1 MKNIEKKNIRSL
13 SLDDLKFFF
22 TKNEE
27 KNYRANQVYE
37 WLWKRGVFDFDKM
50 TNLSRKTIDL
60 LKKNFFINYSII
72 DSKIKSKDGTVKYL
86 IELYD
91 GKLIESV
98 LIPSK
103 KRVTICISSQV
114 GCSLDCHFCATATLK
129 KERNLFFYEI
139 YDQVN
144 ILNNQSLIIFNKPI
158 TNIVFMGM
166 GEPLLN
172 FSNLI
177 SSINIISDKDGL
189 SISAKRITVS
199 SVGIPKIIKKMA
211 DMKVNFNLAISL
223 HSAIQKKR
231 EMLMPFSNKI
241 NLDELLESLIYWYD
255 KVRKIITFEY
265 IIWENINDN
274 LEDIEE
280 LVKFCKKVPSK
291 VNIIEYNSIGDKN
304 YRSAAKEKI
313 LNYQKYLDKNKIT
326 NTIRYS
332 KGNDINA
339 ACGQLAR
346 KTSVFSTNFT
356 K

>member
-22 TKNEE
+22 VKNDE
-27 KNYRANQVYE
+27 KSYRANQVYE
-37 WLWKRGVFDFDKM
+37 WLWKRGVLDFGKM
-50 TNLSRKTIDL
+50 TNLSRKVIDL
-60 LKKNFFINYSII
+60 LKKNFFVNYSII
-72 DSKIKSKDGTVKYL
+72 DSKVKSKDGTVKYL
-86 IELYD
+86 IKLYD

-103 KRVTICISSQV
+103 NRVTICVSSQV
-114 GCSLDCHFCATATLK
+114 GCSLDCNFCATATLK

-172 FSNLI
+172 FSNLMRSIDII
-177 SSINIISDKDGL
+177 SSKDGL
-189 SISAKRITVS
+189 SISPKRIT
-199 SVGIPKIIKKMA
+199 

-241 NLDELLESLIYWYD
+241 NLDELLKSLIYWYD
-255 KVRKIITFEY
+255 KVRKITTFEY
-265 IIWENINDN
+265 IIWENINDS

-280 LVKFCKKVPSK
+280 LVKFCKKS
-291 VNIIEYNSIGDKN
+291 
-304 YRSAAKEKI
+304 
-313 LNYQKYLDKNKIT
+313 
-326 NTIRYS
+326 TI
-332 KGNDINA
+332 
-339 ACGQLAR
+339 
-346 KTSVFSTNFT
+346 
-356 K
+356 

>member
-1 MKNIEKKNIRSL
+1 MKNIEKKNIRSI
-13 SLDDLKFFF
+13 SLDDLKLFLE
-22 TKNEE
+22 KNEE
-27 KNYRANQVYE
+27 KHYRANQVYE

-50 TNLSRKTIDL
+50 TNLSLKTIDL
-60 LKKNFFINYSII
+60 LKKNFFVNYSII
-72 DSKIKSKDGTVKYL
+72 DSKVKSKDGTIKYL
-86 IELYD
+86 IKLHD

-103 KRVTICISSQV
+103 NRVTVCVSSQV
-114 GCSLDCHFCATATLK
+114 GCSFDCNFCATATLK

-144 ILNNQSLIIFNKPI
+144 ILNNQSLIILNKPI

-177 SSINIISDKDGL
+177 SSINIISNKDGL
-189 SISAKRITVS
+189 SISPKRITVS

-241 NLDELLESLIYWYD
+241 NLDELLKSLIYWYD
-255 KVRKIITFEY
+255 KVRKITTFEY
-265 IIWENINDN
+265 IIWENINDS

-291 VNIIEYNSIGDKN
+291 VNIIEYNHIGDKN
-304 YRSAAKEKI
+304 FRSAGKEKI
-313 LNYQKYLDKNKIT
+313 LNYQKYLDKNKII

-332 KGNDINA
+332 KGKDINA

-346 KTSVFSTNFT
+346 KPSNFL
-356 K
+356 

>member
-22 TKNEE
+22 VKNEE
-27 KNYRANQVYE
+27 KSYRANQVYE
-37 WLWKRGVFDFDKM
+37 WLWKKGVLDFGKM
-50 TNLSRKTIDL
+50 TNLSGKAIDL
-60 LKKNFFINYSII
+60 LKKNFFVDYSII
-72 DSKIKSKDGTVKYL
+72 HSKVKSKDGTVKYL
-86 IELYD
+86 IKLYD

-103 KRVTICISSQV
+103 NRVTICVSSQV
-114 GCSLDCHFCATATLK
+114 GCSLDCNFCATATLK

-177 SSINIISDKDGL
+177 RSIDIISSKDGL
-189 SISAKRITVS
+189 SISPKRITVS
-199 SVGIPKIIKKMA
+199 SAGIPKIIKKMA

-241 NLDELLESLIYWYD
+241 NLDELLKSLIYWYD
-255 KVRKIITFEY
+255 KVKKITTFEY
-265 IIWENINDN
+265 IIWENINDR

-291 VNIIEYNSIGDKN
+291 VNIIEYNDIGNKN
-304 YRSAAKEKI
+304 YRSASKEKI
-313 LNYQKYLDKNKIT
+313 LNYQKYLDENKIT

-346 KTSVFSTNFT
+346 KPSNFL
-356 K
+356 

>member
-22 TKNEE
+22 VKNEE
-27 KNYRANQVYE
+27 KSYRANQVYE
-37 WLWKRGVFDFDKM
+37 WLWKKGVLDFGKM
-50 TNLSRKTIDL
+50 TNLSGKAIDL
-60 LKKNFFINYSII
+60 LKKNFFVDYSII
-72 DSKIKSKDGTVKYL
+72 HSKVKSKDGTVKYL
-86 IELYD
+86 IKLYD

-103 KRVTICISSQV
+103 NRVTICVSSQV
-114 GCSLDCHFCATATLK
+114 GCSLDCNFCATATLK

-177 SSINIISDKDGL
+177 RSIDIISSKDGL
-189 SISAKRITVS
+189 SISPKRITVS
-199 SVGIPKIIKKMA
+199 SAGIPKIIKKMA

-241 NLDELLESLIYWYD
+241 NLDELLKSLIYWYD
-255 KVRKIITFEY
+255 KVKKITTFEY
-265 IIWENINDN
+265 IIWENINDS

-291 VNIIEYNSIGDKN
+291 VNIIEYNDIGDKN
-304 YRSAAKEKI
+304 YRSASKEKI
-313 LNYQKYLDKNKIT
+313 LNYQKYLDENKIT

-346 KTSVFSTNFT
+346 KPFNFL
-356 K
+356 

>member
-13 SLDDLKFFF
+13 SFDDLKFFF
-22 TKNEE
+22 VKNEE
-27 KNYRANQVYE
+27 KSYRANQVYE
-37 WLWKRGVFDFDKM
+37 WLWKKGVLDFGKM
-50 TNLSRKTIDL
+50 TNLSRKAIDL
-60 LKKNFFINYSII
+60 LKKNFFVDYSVIH
-72 DSKIKSKDGTVKYL
+72 SKVKSKDGTVKYL
-86 IELYD
+86 IKLYD

-103 KRVTICISSQV
+103 NRVTICVSSQV
-114 GCSLDCHFCATATLK
+114 GCSLDCNFCATATLK

-177 SSINIISDKDGL
+177 RSIDIISSKDGL
-189 SISAKRITVS
+189 SISPKRITVS
-199 SVGIPKIIKKMA
+199 SAGIPKIIKKMA

-241 NLDELLESLIYWYD
+241 NLDELLKSLIYWYD
-255 KVRKIITFEY
+255 KVRKITTFEY
-265 IIWENINDN
+265 IIWENINDS

-280 LVKFCKKVPSK
+280 LVKFCKQVPSK
-291 VNIIEYNSIGDKN
+291 VNIIEYNDIGDKN
-304 YRSAAKEKI
+304 YRSASKEKI
-313 LNYQKYLDKNKIT
+313 SNYQKYLDENKIT

-346 KTSVFSTNFT
+346 KPSNFY
-356 K
+356 KLI

>member
-1 MKNIEKKNIRSL
+1 MENIEKKNIRSL
-13 SLDDLKFFF
+13 TLDDLKFFF
-22 TKNEE
+22 VKNEE
-27 KNYRANQVYE
+27 KSYRANQVYE
-37 WLWKRGVFDFDKM
+37 WMWKKGVLDFGKM
-50 TNLSRKTIDL
+50 KNLSKKVIGL
-60 LKKNFFINYSII
+60 LKKNFFVNYSII
-72 DSKIKSKDGTVKYL
+72 DSKVKSKDGTLKYL
-86 IELYD
+86 IKLFD

-103 KRVTICISSQV
+103 NRVTICVSSQV
-114 GCSLDCHFCATATLK
+114 GCSLDCDFCATASLK
-129 KERNLFFYEI
+129 RDRNLFFYEI

-177 SSINIISDKDGL
+177 RSIDIISSKDGL
-189 SISAKRITVS
+189 SISPKRITVS
-199 SVGIPKIIKKMA
+199 SAGIPKIIKKMA

-241 NLDELLESLIYWYD
+241 NLDELLKSLIYWYD
-255 KVRKIITFEY
+255 KVRKITTFEY
-265 IIWENINDN
+265 IIWENINDS

-291 VNIIEYNSIGDKN
+291 VNIIEYNDIGDKN
-304 YRSAAKEKI
+304 YRSASKEKI
-313 LNYQKYLDKNKIT
+313 LNYQKYLDKNKII

-346 KTSVFSTNFT
+346 KPSNFY
-356 K
+356 KLI

>member
-22 TKNEE
+22 VKNEE
-27 KNYRANQVYE
+27 KSYRANQVYE
-37 WLWKRGVFDFDKM
+37 WLWKKGVLDFGKM
-50 TNLSRKTIDL
+50 TNLSGKAIDL
-60 LKKNFFINYSII
+60 LKKNFFVDYSII
-72 DSKIKSKDGTVKYL
+72 HSKVKSKDGTVKYL
-86 IELYD
+86 IKLYD

-103 KRVTICISSQV
+103 NRVTICVSSQV
-114 GCSLDCHFCATATLK
+114 GCSLDCNFCATATLR

-177 SSINIISDKDGL
+177 RSIDIISSKDGL
-189 SISAKRITVS
+189 SISPKRITVS
-199 SVGIPKIIKKMA
+199 SAGIPKIIKKMA

-241 NLDELLESLIYWYD
+241 NLDELLKSLIYWYD
-255 KVRKIITFEY
+255 KVKKITTFEY
-265 IIWENINDN
+265 IIWENINDR

-291 VNIIEYNSIGDKN
+291 VNIIEYNDIGDKN
-304 YRSAAKEKI
+304 YRSASKEKI
-313 LNYQKYLDKNKIT
+313 LNYQKYLDENKIT

-346 KTSVFSTNFT
+346 KPSKFL
-356 K
+356 

>member
-1 MKNIEKKNIRSL
+1 MENIEKKNIRSL
-13 SLDDLKFFF
+13 TLDDLKFFF
-22 TKNEE
+22 VKNEE
-27 KNYRANQVYE
+27 KSYRANQVYE
-37 WLWKRGVFDFDKM
+37 WMWKKGVLDFGKM
-50 TNLSRKTIDL
+50 KNLSKKVIGL
-60 LKKNFFINYSII
+60 LKKNFFVNYSII
-72 DSKIKSKDGTVKYL
+72 DSKVKSKDGTLKYL
-86 IELYD
+86 IKLFD

-103 KRVTICISSQV
+103 NRVTICVSSQV
-114 GCSLDCHFCATATLK
+114 GCSLDCDFCATASLK
-129 KERNLFFYEI
+129 RERNLFFYEI

-177 SSINIISDKDGL
+177 RSIDIISSKDGL
-189 SISAKRITVS
+189 SISPKRITVS
-199 SVGIPKIIKKMA
+199 SAGIPKIIKKMA

-241 NLDELLESLIYWYD
+241 NLDELLKSLIYWYD
-255 KVRKIITFEY
+255 KVRKITTFEY
-265 IIWENINDN
+265 IIWENINDS

-291 VNIIEYNSIGDKN
+291 VNIIEYNDIGDKN
-304 YRSAAKEKI
+304 YRSASKEKI

-346 KTSVFSTNFT
+346 KPSNFY
-356 K
+356 KLI

>member
-22 TKNEE
+22 VKNEE
-27 KNYRANQVYE
+27 KSYRANQVYE
-37 WLWKRGVFDFDKM
+37 WLWKKGVLDFGKM
-50 TNLSRKTIDL
+50 TNLSRKAIDL
-60 LKKNFFINYSII
+60 LKKNFFVDYSVIL
-72 DSKIKSKDGTVKYL
+72 SKVKSKDGTVKYL
-86 IELYD
+86 IKLYD

-103 KRVTICISSQV
+103 NRVTICVSSQV
-114 GCSLDCHFCATATLK
+114 GCSLDCNFCATATLK

-177 SSINIISDKDGL
+177 RSIDIISSKDGL
-189 SISAKRITVS
+189 SISPKRITVS
-199 SVGIPKIIKKMA
+199 SAGIPKIIKKMA

-241 NLDELLESLIYWYD
+241 NLDELLKSLIYWYD
-255 KVRKIITFEY
+255 KVKKITTFEY
-265 IIWENINDN
+265 IIWENINDR

-280 LVKFCKKVPSK
+280 LVKFCKQVPSK
-291 VNIIEYNSIGDKN
+291 VNIIEYNDIGDKN
-304 YRSAAKEKI
+304 YRSPSKEKI
-313 LNYQKYLDKNKIT
+313 LNYQKYLDENKIT

-346 KTSVFSTNFT
+346 KPSNFL
-356 K
+356 

>member
-22 TKNEE
+22 VENEE
-27 KNYRANQVYE
+27 KKFRAKQVYR
-37 WLWKRGVFDFDKM
+37 WLWKRGVCNFDKM
-50 TNLSRKTIDL
+50 TDLSKNTIEL
-60 LKKNFFINYSII
+60 LKKNFFINYSTIN
-72 DSKIKSKDGTVKYL
+72 SKIKSKDGTVKYL
-86 IELYD
+86 IKLFD

-103 KRVTICISSQV
+103 NRVTVCISSQV
-114 GCSLDCHFCATATLK
+114 GCSLDCNFCATAKLE

-189 SISAKRITVS
+189 SISSKRITVS
-199 SVGIPKIIKKMA
+199 SVGIPKTIKKMA
-211 DMKVNFNLAISL
+211 DLKVNFNLAISL

-231 EMLMPFSNKI
+231 ERVMPFSDKI
-241 NLDELLESLIYWYD
+241 DLNELLESLNYWYN
-255 KVRKIITFEY
+255 KVGRIITFEY
-265 IIWENINDN
+265 IIWENINDSV
-274 LEDIEE
+274 EDIEE
-280 LVKFCKKVPSK
+280 LIKFCKKVPSK
-291 VNIIEYNSIGDKN
+291 VNIIQYNSIGDKN
-304 YRSAAKEKI
+304 YKSAGKEKI
-313 LNYQKYLDKNKIT
+313 LNYQKYLDRNKIT

-339 ACGQLAR
+339 ACGQLSR
-346 KTSVFSTNFT
+346 KPSKFL
-356 K
+356 

>member
-22 TKNEE
+22 VKNEE
-27 KNYRANQVYE
+27 KSYRANQVYE
-37 WLWKRGVFDFDKM
+37 WLWKKGVLDFGKM
-50 TNLSRKTIDL
+50 TNLSRKAIDL
-60 LKKNFFINYSII
+60 LKKNFFVDYSVIH
-72 DSKIKSKDGTVKYL
+72 SKVKSKDGTVKYL
-86 IELYD
+86 IKLYD

-103 KRVTICISSQV
+103 NRVTICVSSQV
-114 GCSLDCHFCATATLK
+114 GCSLDCNFCATATLK

-177 SSINIISDKDGL
+177 RSIDIISSKDGL
-189 SISAKRITVS
+189 SISPKRITVS
-199 SVGIPKIIKKMA
+199 SAGIPKIIKKMA

-241 NLDELLESLIYWYD
+241 NLDELLKSLIYWYD
-255 KVRKIITFEY
+255 KVKKITTFEY
-265 IIWENINDN
+265 IIWENINDS

-280 LVKFCKKVPSK
+280 LVKFCKQVPSK
-291 VNIIEYNSIGDKN
+291 VNIIEYNDIGVKN
-304 YRSAAKEKI
+304 YRSPSKEKI
-313 LNYQKYLDKNKIT
+313 LNYQKYLDENKIT

-346 KTSVFSTNFT
+346 KPSNFL
-356 K
+356 

>member
-13 SLDDLKFFF
+13 TLDDLKFFF
-22 TKNEE
+22 VKNEE
-27 KNYRANQVYE
+27 KSYRANQVYE
-37 WLWKRGVFDFDKM
+37 WMWKKGVLDFGKM
-50 TNLSRKTIDL
+50 KNLSKKVIGL
-60 LKKNFFINYSII
+60 LKKNFFVNYSII
-72 DSKIKSKDGTVKYL
+72 DSKVKSKDGTLKYL
-86 IELYD
+86 IKLFD

-103 KRVTICISSQV
+103 NRVTICVSSQV
-114 GCSLDCHFCATATLK
+114 GCSLDCDFCATASLK
-129 KERNLFFYEI
+129 RERNLFFYEI

-177 SSINIISDKDGL
+177 RSIDIISSKDGL
-189 SISAKRITVS
+189 SISPKRITVS
-199 SVGIPKIIKKMA
+199 SAGIPKIIKKMA

-241 NLDELLESLIYWYD
+241 NLDELLKSLIYWYD
-255 KVRKIITFEY
+255 KVRKITTFEY
-265 IIWENINDN
+265 IIWENINDS

-291 VNIIEYNSIGDKN
+291 VNIIEYNDIGDKN
-304 YRSAAKEKI
+304 YRSASKEKI
-313 LNYQKYLDKNKIT
+313 LNYQKYLDKNKII

-346 KTSVFSTNFT
+346 KPSNFY
-356 K
+356 KLI

>member
-22 TKNEE
+22 VKNEE
-27 KNYRANQVYE
+27 KSYRANQVYE
-37 WLWKRGVFDFDKM
+37 WLWKKGVLDFGKM
-50 TNLSRKTIDL
+50 TNLSGKAIDL
-60 LKKNFFINYSII
+60 LKKNFFVDYSII
-72 DSKIKSKDGTVKYL
+72 HSKVKSKDGTVKYL
-86 IELYD
+86 IKLYD

-103 KRVTICISSQV
+103 NRVTICVSSQV
-114 GCSLDCHFCATATLK
+114 GCSLDCNFCATATLK

-172 FSNLI
+172 FSNLMRSIDII
-177 SSINIISDKDGL
+177 SSKDGL
-189 SISAKRITVS
+189 SISPKRITVS
-199 SVGIPKIIKKMA
+199 SAGIPKIIKKMA

-241 NLDELLESLIYWYD
+241 NLDELLKSLIYWYD
-255 KVRKIITFEY
+255 KVRKITTFEY
-265 IIWENINDN
+265 IIWENINDS

-291 VNIIEYNSIGDKN
+291 VNIIEYNHIGDKN
-304 YRSAAKEKI
+304 YRSATKEKI
-313 LNYQKYLDKNKIT
+313 LNYQKYLDKNKII

-346 KTSVFSTNFT
+346 KPSNFL
-356 K
+356 

>member
-1 MKNIEKKNIRSL
+1 MVVEKGV
-13 SLDDLKFFF
+13 LDF
-22 TKNEE
+22 
-27 KNYRANQVYE
+27 
-37 WLWKRGVFDFDKM
+37 GKM
-50 TNLSRKTIDL
+50 TNLSRKAIDL
-60 LKKNFFINYSII
+60 LKKNFFVNYSII
-72 DSKIKSKDGTVKYL
+72 HSKVKSKDGTVKYL
-86 IELYD
+86 IKLYD

-103 KRVTICISSQV
+103 NRVTICVSSQV
-114 GCSLDCHFCATATLK
+114 GCSLDCNFCATATLK

-177 SSINIISDKDGL
+177 RSIDIISSKDGL
-189 SISAKRITVS
+189 SISPKRITVS
-199 SVGIPKIIKKMA
+199 SAGIPKIIKKMA

-241 NLDELLESLIYWYD
+241 NLDELLKSLIYWYD
-255 KVRKIITFEY
+255 KVRKITTFEY
-265 IIWENINDN
+265 IIWENINDS

-291 VNIIEYNSIGDKN
+291 VNIIEYNHIGDKN
-304 YRSAAKEKI
+304 YRSASKEKI
-313 LNYQKYLDKNKIT
+313 LNYQKYLDKNKII

-346 KTSVFSTNFT
+346 KPFNFL
-356 K
+356 

>member
-13 SLDDLKFFF
+13 TLDDLKFFF
-22 TKNEE
+22 VKNEE
-27 KNYRANQVYE
+27 KSYRANQVYE
-37 WLWKRGVFDFDKM
+37 WLWKRGVLDFGKM
-50 TNLSRKTIDL
+50 TNLSGKAIDL
-60 LKKNFFINYSII
+60 LKKNFFVDYSII
-72 DSKIKSKDGTVKYL
+72 HSKVKSKDGTVKYL
-86 IELYD
+86 IKLYD

-103 KRVTICISSQV
+103 NRVTICVSSQV
-114 GCSLDCHFCATATLK
+114 GCSLDCNFCATATLK
-129 KERNLFFYEI
+129 RERNLFFYEI

-177 SSINIISDKDGL
+177 RSIDIISSKDGL
-189 SISAKRITVS
+189 SISPKRITVS
-199 SVGIPKIIKKMA
+199 SAGIPKIIKKMA

-241 NLDELLESLIYWYD
+241 NLDELLKSLIYWYD
-255 KVRKIITFEY
+255 KVRKITTFEY
-265 IIWENINDN
+265 IIWENINDS

-291 VNIIEYNSIGDKN
+291 VNIIEYNHIGDKN
-304 YRSAAKEKI
+304 YRSATKEKI
-313 LNYQKYLDKNKIT
+313 LNYQKYLDKNKII

-346 KTSVFSTNFT
+346 KPSNFL
-356 K
+356 

>member
-22 TKNEE
+22 VKNEE
-27 KNYRANQVYE
+27 KSYRANQVYE
-37 WLWKRGVFDFDKM
+37 WLWKKGVLDFGKM
-50 TNLSRKTIDL
+50 TNLSRKAIDL
-60 LKKNFFINYSII
+60 LKKNFFVDYSVIH
-72 DSKIKSKDGTVKYL
+72 SKVKSKDGTVKYL
-86 IELYD
+86 IKLYD

-103 KRVTICISSQV
+103 NRVTICVSSQV
-114 GCSLDCHFCATATLK
+114 GCSLDCNFCATATLK

-177 SSINIISDKDGL
+177 RSIDIISSKDGL
-189 SISAKRITVS
+189 SISPKRITVS
-199 SVGIPKIIKKMA
+199 SAGIPKIIKKMA

-241 NLDELLESLIYWYD
+241 NLDELLKSLIYWYD
-255 KVRKIITFEY
+255 KVKKITTFEY
-265 IIWENINDN
+265 IIWENINDR

-280 LVKFCKKVPSK
+280 LVKFCKQVPSK
-291 VNIIEYNSIGDKN
+291 VNIIEYNDIGDKN
-304 YRSAAKEKI
+304 YRSPSKEKI
-313 LNYQKYLDKNKIT
+313 LNYQKYLDENKIT

-346 KTSVFSTNFT
+346 KPSNFL
-356 K
+356 

>member
-13 SLDDLKFFF
+13 SFDDLKFFF
-22 TKNEE
+22 VKNEE
-27 KNYRANQVYE
+27 KSYRANQVYE
-37 WLWKRGVFDFDKM
+37 WLWKKGVLDFGKM
-50 TNLSRKTIDL
+50 TNLSRKAIDL
-60 LKKNFFINYSII
+60 LKKNFFVDYSVIH
-72 DSKIKSKDGTVKYL
+72 SKVKSKDGTVKYL
-86 IELYD
+86 IKLYD

-103 KRVTICISSQV
+103 NRVTICVSSQV
-114 GCSLDCHFCATATLK
+114 GCSLDCNFCATATSK
-129 KERNLFFYEI
+129 KERNLFYYEI

-177 SSINIISDKDGL
+177 RSIDIISSKDGL
-189 SISAKRITVS
+189 SISPKRITVS
-199 SVGIPKIIKKMA
+199 SAGIPKIIKKMA

-241 NLDELLESLIYWYD
+241 NLDELLKSLIYWYN
-255 KVRKIITFEY
+255 KVKKITTFEY
-265 IIWENINDN
+265 IIWENINDR

-280 LVKFCKKVPSK
+280 LVKFCKQVPSK
-291 VNIIEYNSIGDKN
+291 VNIIEYNDIGDKN
-304 YRSAAKEKI
+304 YRSASKEKI
-313 LNYQKYLDKNKIT
+313 INYQKYLDENKIT

-346 KTSVFSTNFT
+346 KPSNFY
-356 K
+356 KLI

>member
-22 TKNEE
+22 VKNEE
-27 KNYRANQVYE
+27 KSYRANQVYE
-37 WLWKRGVFDFDKM
+37 WLWKRGVLDFGKM
-50 TNLSRKTIDL
+50 TNLSGKAIDL
-60 LKKNFFINYSII
+60 LKKNFFVDYSII
-72 DSKIKSKDGTVKYL
+72 HSKVKSKDGTVKYL
-86 IELYD
+86 IKLYD

-103 KRVTICISSQV
+103 NRITICVSSQV
-114 GCSLDCHFCATATLK
+114 GCSLDCNFCATATLK

-144 ILNNQSLIIFNKPI
+144 ILNNQSLIIFKKPI

-172 FSNLI
+172 FSNLMRSIDII
-177 SSINIISDKDGL
+177 SSKDGL
-189 SISAKRITVS
+189 SISPKRITVS
-199 SVGIPKIIKKMA
+199 SAGIPKIIKKMA

-241 NLDELLESLIYWYD
+241 NLDELLKSLIYWYD
-255 KVRKIITFEY
+255 KVRKITTFEY
-265 IIWENINDN
+265 IIWENINDS

-291 VNIIEYNSIGDKN
+291 VNIIEYNHIGDKN
-304 YRSAAKEKI
+304 YRSASKEKI
-313 LNYQKYLDKNKIT
+313 LNYQKYLDKNKII

-346 KTSVFSTNFT
+346 KPSNFL
-356 K
+356 

>member
-22 TKNEE
+22 VKNEE
-27 KNYRANQVYE
+27 KSYRANQVYE
-37 WLWKRGVFDFDKM
+37 WLWKRGVLDFGKM
-50 TNLSRKTIDL
+50 TNLSGKAIDL
-60 LKKNFFINYSII
+60 LKKNFFVDYSII
-72 DSKIKSKDGTVKYL
+72 HSKVKSKDGTVKYL
-86 IELYD
+86 IKLYD

-103 KRVTICISSQV
+103 NRVTICVSSQV
-114 GCSLDCHFCATATLK
+114 GCSLDCNFCATATLK

-172 FSNLI
+172 FSNLMRSIDII
-177 SSINIISDKDGL
+177 SSKDGL
-189 SISAKRITVS
+189 SISPKRITVS
-199 SVGIPKIIKKMA
+199 SAGIPKIIKKMA

-241 NLDELLESLIYWYD
+241 NLDELLKSLIYWYD
-255 KVRKIITFEY
+255 KVRKITTFEY
-265 IIWENINDN
+265 IIWENINDS
-274 LEDIEE
+274 LEDIQE

-291 VNIIEYNSIGDKN
+291 VNIIEYNDIGDKN
-304 YRSAAKEKI
+304 YRSASKEKI
-313 LNYQKYLDKNKIT
+313 LNYQKYLDKNKII

-346 KTSVFSTNFT
+346 KPSNFL
-356 K
+356 

>member
-1 MKNIEKKNIRSL
+1 MKNIEKKNIRSI

-22 TKNEE
+22 VKNEE
-27 KNYRANQVYE
+27 KSYRANQVYE
-37 WLWKRGVFDFDKM
+37 WLWKKGVLDFGKM
-50 TNLSRKTIDL
+50 TNLSGKAIDL
-60 LKKNFFINYSII
+60 LKKNFFVDYSII
-72 DSKIKSKDGTVKYL
+72 HSKVKSKDGTVKYL
-86 IELYD
+86 IKLYD

-103 KRVTICISSQV
+103 NRVTICVSSQV
-114 GCSLDCHFCATATLK
+114 GCSLDCNFCATATLK

-177 SSINIISDKDGL
+177 RSIDIISSKDGL
-189 SISAKRITVS
+189 SISPKRITVS
-199 SVGIPKIIKKMA
+199 SAGIPKIIKKMA

-241 NLDELLESLIYWYD
+241 NLDELLKSLIYWYD
-255 KVRKIITFEY
+255 KVRKITTFEY
-265 IIWENINDN
+265 IIWENINDS

-291 VNIIEYNSIGDKN
+291 VNIIEYNHIGDKN
-304 YRSAAKEKI
+304 YRSASKEKI

-346 KTSVFSTNFT
+346 KPSNFL
-356 K
+356 

>member
-1 MKNIEKKNIRSL
+1 MENIEKKNIRSL

-22 TKNEE
+22 VKNEE
-27 KNYRANQVYE
+27 KSYRANQVYE
-37 WLWKRGVFDFDKM
+37 WLWKKGVLDFGKM
-50 TNLSRKTIDL
+50 TNLSRKAIDL
-60 LKKNFFINYSII
+60 LKKNFFVDYSVIH
-72 DSKIKSKDGTVKYL
+72 SKVKSKDGTVKYL
-86 IELYD
+86 IKLYD

-103 KRVTICISSQV
+103 NRVTICVSSQV
-114 GCSLDCHFCATATLK
+114 GCSLDCNFCATATLK

-177 SSINIISDKDGL
+177 RSIDIISSKDGL
-189 SISAKRITVS
+189 SISPKRITVS
-199 SVGIPKIIKKMA
+199 SAGIPKIIKKMA

-241 NLDELLESLIYWYD
+241 NLDELLKSLIYWYD
-255 KVRKIITFEY
+255 KVKKITTFEY
-265 IIWENINDN
+265 IIWENINDR

-280 LVKFCKKVPSK
+280 LVKFCKQVPSK
-291 VNIIEYNSIGDKN
+291 VNIIEYNDIGDKN
-304 YRSAAKEKI
+304 YRSPSKEKI
-313 LNYQKYLDKNKIT
+313 LNYQKYLDENKIT

-346 KTSVFSTNFT
+346 KPSNFL
-356 K
+356 

>member
-1 MKNIEKKNIRSL
+1 MKNIEKKNIRSIT
-13 SLDDLKFFF
+13 LDDLKFFF
-22 TKNEE
+22 VKNNE
-27 KNYRANQVYE
+27 KSYRANQVYE
-37 WLWKRGVFDFDKM
+37 WLWKRGVLDFGKM
-50 TNLSRKTIDL
+50 TNLSRKAIDL
-60 LKKNFFINYSII
+60 LKKNFFVNYSII
-72 DSKIKSKDGTVKYL
+72 DSKVKSKDGTVKYL
-86 IELYD
+86 IKLYD

-103 KRVTICISSQV
+103 NRVTICVSSQV
-114 GCSLDCHFCATATLK
+114 GCSLDCNFCATATLK

-172 FSNLI
+172 FSNLMRSIDII
-177 SSINIISDKDGL
+177 SSKDGL
-189 SISAKRITVS
+189 SISPKRITVS
-199 SVGIPKIIKKMA
+199 SAGIPKIIKKMA

-241 NLDELLESLIYWYD
+241 NLDELLKSLIYWYG
-255 KVRKIITFEY
+255 KVRKITTFEY
-265 IIWENINDN
+265 IIWENINDS

-291 VNIIEYNSIGDKN
+291 VNIIEYNHIGDKS
-304 YRSAAKEKI
+304 YRSASKEKI
-313 LNYQKYLDKNKIT
+313 LNYQKYLDKNKII

-346 KTSVFSTNFT
+346 KPSNFFIN
-356 K
+356 

>member
-22 TKNEE
+22 VKNEE
-27 KNYRANQVYE
+27 KSYRANQVYE
-37 WLWKRGVFDFDKM
+37 WLWKKGVLDFGKM
-50 TNLSRKTIDL
+50 TNLSGKAIDL
-60 LKKNFFINYSII
+60 LKKNFFVDYSII
-72 DSKIKSKDGTVKYL
+72 HSKVKSKDGTVKYL
-86 IELYD
+86 IKLYD

-103 KRVTICISSQV
+103 NRVTICVSSQV
-114 GCSLDCHFCATATLK
+114 GCSLDCNFCATATLK

-177 SSINIISDKDGL
+177 RSIDIISSKDGL
-189 SISAKRITVS
+189 SISPKRITVS
-199 SVGIPKIIKKMA
+199 SAGIPKIIKKMA

-241 NLDELLESLIYWYD
+241 NLDELLKSLIYWYD
-255 KVRKIITFEY
+255 KVRKITTFEY
-265 IIWENINDN
+265 IIWENINDS

-291 VNIIEYNSIGDKN
+291 VNIIEYNDIGDKN
-304 YRSAAKEKI
+304 YRSASKEKI
-313 LNYQKYLDKNKIT
+313 LNYQKYLDENKIT

-346 KTSVFSTNFT
+346 KPFYFL
-356 K
+356 

>member
-13 SLDDLKFFF
+13 SLDDLMVFFI
-22 TKNEE
+22 KNKE
-27 KNYRANQVYE
+27 KKYRANQVYK
-37 WLWKRGVFDFDKM
+37 WLWKRGVFNFSKM
-50 TNLSRKTIDL
+50 TDLSKKTVEL
-60 LKKNFFINYSII
+60 LKNFFFINHSII
-72 DSKIKSKDGTVKYL
+72 HSKIKSKDGTIKYL
-86 IELYD
+86 IKLYD

-103 KRVTICISSQV
+103 NRVTACISSQV
-114 GCSLDCHFCATATLK
+114 GCSLDCNFCATASLN

-144 ILNNQSLIIFNKPI
+144 ILNNQSLIIYNKSI

-177 SSINIISDKDGL
+177 SSIDKISGKNEL
-189 SISAKRITVS
+189 SISTKRITVS
-199 SVGIPKIIKKMA
+199 TVGIPKIIKKMA
-211 DMKVNFNLAISL
+211 DMKVNFNLAVSL

-231 EMLMPFSNKI
+231 EMVMPFSNKI
-241 NLDELLESLIYWYD
+241 DLDELLESLIYWYD
-255 KVRKIITFEY
+255 KLRKIITFEY

-280 LVKFCKKVPSK
+280 LVKYCKKVPSK
-291 VNIIEYNSIGDKN
+291 VNIIQYNYIGDKN
-304 YRSAAKEKI
+304 YKSASNEVI
-313 LNYQKYLDKNKIT
+313 LNYQKHLNSNKII

-346 KTSVFSTNFT
+346 RPFKFLIN
-356 K
+356 

>member
-1 MKNIEKKNIRSL
+1 MENIEKKNIRSL
-13 SLDDLKFFF
+13 TLDDLKFFF
-22 TKNEE
+22 VKNEE
-27 KNYRANQVYE
+27 KSYRANQVYE
-37 WLWKRGVFDFDKM
+37 WMWKKGVLDFGKM
-50 TNLSRKTIDL
+50 KNLSKKVIGL
-60 LKKNFFINYSII
+60 LKKNFFVNYSII
-72 DSKIKSKDGTVKYL
+72 DSKVKSKDGTLKYL
-86 IELYD
+86 IKLFD

-103 KRVTICISSQV
+103 NRVTICVSSQV
-114 GCSLDCHFCATATLK
+114 GCSLDCDFCATASLK
-129 KERNLFFYEI
+129 RDRNLFFYEI

-177 SSINIISDKDGL
+177 RSIDIISSKDGL
-189 SISAKRITVS
+189 SISPKRITVS
-199 SVGIPKIIKKMA
+199 SAGIPKIIKKMA

-241 NLDELLESLIYWYD
+241 NLDELLKSLIYWYN
-255 KVRKIITFEY
+255 KVKKITTFEY
-265 IIWENINDN
+265 IIWENINDR

-280 LVKFCKKVPSK
+280 LVKFCKQVPSK
-291 VNIIEYNSIGDKN
+291 VNIIEYNDIGDKN
-304 YRSAAKEKI
+304 YRSASKEKI

-346 KTSVFSTNFT
+346 KPSNFY
-356 K
+356 KLI